1 MMRLAVVALLP
12 ALLLGACREE
22 EGRFALEGRIFVFN
36 YRLAYAHYLVTLRP
50 LRPPEAGMRYVARFE
65 NPAGGEPLVTERAIF
80 PAQTKISIESPHV
93 VCVRKGRPYKVT
105 VEIQEATG
113 RLVQTLETAV
123 VSDLDQSV
131 LPTRPLVEGP
141 AYDRN
146 DAAYGPDGAPV
157 MTSLEGC
164 PA

>member
-1 MMRLAVVALLP
+1 MRLIGICLFALM
-12 ALLLGACREE
+12 LGGCREQAE
-22 EGRFALEGRIFVFN
+22 PFALEGRIFVFN

-50 LRPPEAGMRYVARFE
+50 LRPPETGMRYVASFE
-65 NPAGGEPLVTERAIF
+65 NPAGGEPLVTAREIF

-93 VCVRKGRPYKVT
+93 ACVRKGRPYKVT
-105 VEIQEATG
+105 VAITDKSGAI
-113 RLVQTLETAV
+113 VQTVETAV
-123 VSDLDQSV
+123 TSDLDQSV
-131 LPTRPLVEGP
+131 LPARPLVEGP

-146 DAAYGPDGAPV
+146 ADAYGADGAPV